1 MGTGNRRTTLGI
13 TTFFVQMG
21 QFIDH
26 DLTLTPEESEPE
38 CCDENRFGELW
49 LFNENFDED
58 RCIPIRVPDD
68 DRIWGRRGRTCFEVH
83 RSAVA
88 LSIPDCEATPQRE
101 QTDALTHFLD
111 NSNVYGSTVMEAR
124 DVRDGRLLKINPKS
138 PKIRGG
144 GGRSVLPA
152 CLTGNRNNNACGGLC
167 SEPARSCKIAGD
179 QRVNEQLGLTSHH
192 TLWLREHNRLA
203 TALESLNTHWDEERI
218 FQEARRIV
226 IAQWQHII
234 YNEWL
239 PILLGQT
246 YMTTFDLFPQTSGYS
261 DSYKE
266 RLDPRITN
274 EFASAAFR
282 SGQGNYNI
290 NFIYFYM

>member
-1 MGTGNRRTTLGI
+1 MATGNSRSTRGI
-13 TTFFVQMG
+13 TTLFVQMG

-38 CCDENRFGELW
+38 CCDPNRAGALW
-49 LFNENFDED
+49 LFNENFDPD
-58 RCIPIRVPDD
+58 RCIPIRIPDN
-68 DRIWGRRGRTCFEVH
+68 DRIWGVRGRTCYEVH
-83 RSAVA
+83 RSSLA
-88 LSIPDCEATPQRE
+88 LSIPDCEAKPQRE
-101 QTDALTHFLD
+101 QLDALTHFLD

-124 DVRDGRLLKINPKS
+124 DVRDGMLLKINPFS
-138 PKIRGG
+138 RRIIGG
-144 GGRSVLPA
+144 GGRAVLPA
-152 CLTGNRNNNACGGLC
+152 CATANRNNNACSGIC
-167 SEPARSCKIAGD
+167 EEPERSCKIAGD

-203 TALESLNTHWDEERI
+203 SALESLNTHWDEERV

-234 YNEWL
+234 YSQWL
-239 PILLGQT
+239 PILLGRT

-261 DSYKE
+261 NSYNE

-282 SGQGNYNI
+282 LSNLFRI
-290 NFIYFYM
+290 LDLFL

>member
-1 MGTGNRRTTLGI
+1 MRAQYCRSWT
-13 TTFFVQMG
+13 
-21 QFIDH
+21 
-26 DLTLTPEESEPE
+26 
-38 CCDENRFGELW
+38 
-49 LFNENFDED
+49 NENA
-58 RCIPIRVPDD
+58 
-68 DRIWGRRGRTCFEVH
+68 GYTC
-83 RSAVA
+83 A
-88 LSIPDCEATPQRE
+88 
-101 QTDALTHFLD
+101 
-111 NSNVYGSTVMEAR
+111 
-124 DVRDGRLLKINPKS
+124 
-138 PKIRGG
+138 
-144 GGRSVLPA
+144 
-152 CLTGNRNNNACGGLC
+152 GLC
-167 SEPARSCKIAGD
+167 EEPSRSCKIAGD

-239 PILLGQT
+239 PILLGKT
-246 YMTTFDLFPQTSGYS
+246 YMTNFDLFPKTSGYS
-261 DSYKE
+261 DSYNE

-282 SGQGNYNI
+282 SGQGNYNN